1 MARTICAPDA
11 PDRDALLA
19 RYRAMT
25 EEASDIIVLH
35 EDGRI
40 VCATG
45 ALWRLLRRTPKEF
58 QAGGYLKLVHP
69 DDLPVAKQL
78 RGTPPPGKVWR
89 ATYRV
94 RHRDGHYVWFEVATR
109 GVYDETSG
117 AFVREISVGREIGE
131 RKAHELR
138 LQDARE
144 QADAANRAKSAFLAN
159 MSHELRT
166 PLNAIIGFAELMRSE
181 AFGPLENRY
190 RDYAASIAEAGASL
204 LAMLG
209 NILDV
214 AKLESGRFELAPQ
227 PLDLSAAVADCVGLL
242 HGAAEK
248 AGVSI
253 EQTLA
258 LRRCTADPEALKKIL
273 LNLLANAV
281 AFTPRGGHVVIE
293 TICESRA
300 AVVRV
305 SDTGCGMSAEQI
317 ARVSEPFA
325 ELCSRAALARGK
337 AGAGLGLPLTK
348 ALAEAHG
355 GALQIES
362 EPGRGTTV
370 TVRLSDVEKTSA
382 AAA

>member
-1 MARTICAPDA
+1 MERTASAPEA
-11 PDRDALLA
+11 AERDALLA

-45 ALWRLLRRTPKEF
+45 ALWRLLRRTPEEF
-58 QAGGYLKLVHP
+58 QAGGYLRLVHP
-69 DDLPVAKQL
+69 DDLPAAQQL
-78 RGTPPPGKVWR
+78 FGTPPPGKVWR

-94 RHRDGHYVWFEVATR
+94 RHSDGHYVWFEVATR
-109 GVYDETSG
+109 GVYDETTG

-138 LQDARE
+138 LQAARE

-166 PLNAIIGFAELMRSE
+166 PLNAIIGFAELMRCE
-181 AFGPLENRY
+181 AFGPLEDRY
-190 RDYAASIAEAGASL
+190 RDYAASIAEAGTTL
-204 LAMLG
+204 LDMLG

-214 AKLESGRFELAPQ
+214 AKLESGRFELSPQ
-227 PLDLSAAVADCVGLL
+227 ALDLASVVGDCIGLV
-242 HGAAEK
+242 HGAAET
-248 AGVSI
+248 AGVAI

-258 LRRCTADPEALKKIL
+258 LHNCTADPQALKKIL

-281 AFTPRGGHVVIE
+281 AFTPRGGRVRLE
-293 TICESRA
+293 
-300 AVVRV
+300 AVRDGNATVLRV
-305 SDTGCGMSAEQI
+305 QDSGCGMSAEQI

-337 AGAGLGLPLTK
+337 AGAGLGLPLAK
-348 ALAEAHG
+348 ALVEAHG
-355 GALQIES
+355 GTLHIES
-362 EPGRGTTV
+362 ESGSGTTV
-370 TVRLSDVEKTSA
+370 TVRLPHTAQA
-382 AAA
+382 AAAAA

>member
-1 MARTICAPDA
+1 MARTAPVLNA
-11 PDRDALLA
+11 ADRDALLA

-35 EDGRI
+35 ENGRI

-45 ALWRLLRRTPKEF
+45 ALWRLLRRTPEEF
-58 QAGGYLKLVHP
+58 QAGGYLELVHP
-69 DDLPVAKQL
+69 DDLPSARQL

-94 RHRDGHYVWFEVATR
+94 RHSDGHYVWFEVATR
-109 GVYDETSG
+109 GVYDETTG

-138 LQDARE
+138 LQAARE

-166 PLNAIIGFAELMRSE
+166 PLNAIIGFAELMRGE
-181 AFGPLENRY
+181 AFGPLEDRY
-190 RDYAASIAEAGASL
+190 RDYAASIADAGASL

-227 PLDLSAAVADCVGLL
+227 PLDLGAVIADCIGLV
-242 HGAAEK
+242 HGAAETT
-248 AGVSI
+248 GVAI

-258 LRRCTADPEALKKIL
+258 LQNCTADPQALRKIL

-281 AFTPRGGHVVIE
+281 AFTPRGGRIAVGM
-293 TICESRA
+293 TRESGT

-305 SDTGCGMSAEQI
+305 SDTGCGMSTEQI

-325 ELCSRAALARGK
+325 QLCSRAALARGK
-337 AGAGLGLPLTK
+337 AGAGLGLPLAK

-355 GALQIES
+355 GTLQIES
-362 EPGRGTTV
+362 GPGRGTTV
-370 TVRLSDVEKTSA
+370 TVRLPDAAKTTA

>member
-1 MARTICAPDA
+1 MARTISAPDA
-11 PDRDALLA
+11 ADRDALLA

-45 ALWRLLRRTPKEF
+45 ALWRLLRRTPEEF
-58 QAGGYLKLVHP
+58 QAGGYLQLVHP
-69 DDLPVAKQL
+69 DDLPAAEQL

-109 GVYDETSG
+109 GVYDETTG
-117 AFVREISVGREIGE
+117 GFVREISVGREIGE

-138 LQDARE
+138 LQAARE

-166 PLNAIIGFAELMRSE
+166 PLNAIIGFAELMRGE
-181 AFGPLENRY
+181 AFGPLDGRY
-190 RDYAASIAEAGASL
+190 RDYAASIAQAGENL

-227 PLDLSAAVADCVGLL
+227 ALDLSAAVADCIGLV
-242 HGAAEK
+242 HGAAGK

-258 LRRCTADPEALKKIL
+258 LQRCTADPEALKKIL

-281 AFTPRGGHVVIE
+281 AFTPRGGRIVIE
-293 TICESRA
+293 TTCDGSA
-300 AVVRV
+300 AVLRV
-305 SDTGCGMSAEQI
+305 SDTGCGKSTEQI
-317 ARVSEPFA
+317 AHVSEPFA

-337 AGAGLGLPLTK
+337 AGAGLGLPLAK
-348 ALAEAHG
+348 ALAEAQG
-355 GALQIES
+355 GALHIES
-362 EPGRGTTV
+362 EPGRGTIV
-370 TVRLSDVEKTSA
+370 SIRLPNAACIDA